1 MASATDSSRSPRVRS
16 LPSRRLWNVCLNSM
30 LKRDTNSSPV
40 LRTAWDMSRSS
51 TLGFDVASLRSC
63 GVAACRSASAGRMA
77 AARRLSI
84 SDRHSRSNRSASAG
98 SMSPEPSTSTTSCFC
113 AVWSSG
119 ESAFI
124 QYSECTGPSYVP
136 RQLKLHAST
145 LQDAQL
151 RASDRAASRRS
162 PVGVDAEASILILS
176 IGDCLGLDNEEQP
189 APKLS
194 TARFGGSCITN
205 EQ

>member
-1 MASATDSSRSPRVRS
+1 MRAQRKLRSAGENEPMTCRMADERHTSRAQTDSLASPTFFSLDEMQRWVFRRLLIDGVPASPRGLPTLEVISTHLVLLNPRRRILTNAARKWS
-16 LPSRRLWNVCLNSM
+16 LPLAIGEFCWHL
-30 LKRDTNSSPV
+30 
-40 LRTAWDMSRSS
+40 
-51 TLGFDVASLRSC
+51 
-63 GVAACRSASAGRMA
+63 SAS
-77 AARRLSI
+77 
-84 SDRHSRSNRSASAG
+84 N
-98 SMSPEPSTSTTSCFC
+98 
-113 AVWSSG
+113 

-136 RQLKLHAST
+136 RQLRLHAST

-176 IGDCLGLDNEEQP
+176 TGDCLRLDNEEQP

-194 TARFGGSCITN
+194 TARFGSSCITN
-205 EQ
+205 KQ